1 MPGATVLGDICSG
14 HGSFPPRPVISAS
27 GNVIINGKGV
37 VRIGDAWAV
46 HCNPVPSCHG
56 GSSAG
61 GSSKVII
68 NGKGAVRIGDAVDCG
83 STSMGASP
91 NVIIG
96 G

>member
-27 GNVIINGKGV
+27 GNVIINGKG
-37 VRIGDAWAV
+37 
-46 HCNPVPSCHG
+46 
-56 GSSAG
+56 
-61 GSSKVII
+61 
-68 NGKGAVRIGDAVDCG
+68 AVRIGDAVDCG